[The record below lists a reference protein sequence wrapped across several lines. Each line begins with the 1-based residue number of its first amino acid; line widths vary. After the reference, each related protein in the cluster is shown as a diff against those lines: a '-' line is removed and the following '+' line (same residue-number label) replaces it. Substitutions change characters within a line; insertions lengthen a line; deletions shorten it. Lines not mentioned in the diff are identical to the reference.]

1 MYEKGDGVAQSD
13 KIALDL
19 YKMAQSYD
27 SSNVVLADKI
37 NLLERRLRENA
48 GVKKPVGVDAE
59 IHRAPVSEVDNNAM
73 YRNHLHQIV
82 VGLNINAE
90 FSAELNRGTA
100 STPGEHLRFSAYPE
114 AYNELA
120 ALKSAL
126 DEAGISYEERVKGV
140 GGVEKILV
148 IREVPRIRP
157 GFETKLRQNYAAA
170 LDKITAEASAK
181 HARTD
186 GEVDRKQELDT
197 LRDNLKALSVSSM
210 GADPYQGKNWH

>member
-1 MYEKGDGVAQSD
+1 M
-13 KIALDL
+13 
-19 YKMAQSYD
+19 
-27 SSNVVLADKI
+27 
-37 NLLERRLRENA
+37 
-48 GVKKPVGVDAE
+48 
-59 IHRAPVSEVDNNAM
+59 
-73 YRNHLHQIV
+73 
-82 VGLNINAE
+82 
-90 FSAELNRGTA
+90 
-100 STPGEHLRFSAYPE
+100 
-114 AYNELA
+114 
-120 ALKSAL
+120 
-126 DEAGISYEERVKGV
+126 

-210 GADPYQGKNWH
+210 GADPYQGEKNSSEIATLIDQVGNLHSLLNSLEAKTILPEEAVGLRAFFMTKQNIREFKTACAACLQSFPEERRAEASVYLGSIKKMYNEALTTVKSNLDSIALSSGHDIDERKGLDMR